1 MVNNHI
7 SRDFSDSALLFGIQ
21 WIDEAEEASSNEV
34 TMISEV
40 KLK

>member
-7 SRDFSDSALLFGIQ
+7 SREFSDSALFGIQ
-21 WIDEAEEASSNEV
+21 WIDEAEESSSNEV